1 MNSKDGEKDG
11 IHGDL
16 AEELESFKNLLEIE
30 YKQRI
35 AEANKTREETLKKIQ
50 EMYDKRM
57 ALFRQKLKKEEEAL
71 LLQARELETKYQ
83 DLAKDMTGK
92 IDKPGLIDAIISEI
106 SQDLWPNLDRGSGEE
121 GNIEDWKRGM
131 NEI

>member
-1 MNSKDGEKDG
+1 MNNKDGETDG
-11 IHGDL
+11 IYDDL
-16 AEELESFKNLLEIE
+16 TEELESFKNLLEIE

-35 AEANKTREETLKKIQ
+35 AEANKTREETLKQIQ
-50 EMYDKRM
+50 ETYAKRM
-57 ALFRQKLKKEEEAL
+57 ELFKQELKKEEETL
-71 LLQARELETKYQ
+71 SLQAHELETKYQ

-106 SQDLWPNLDRGSGEE
+106 SQDLWPNLDRGSEEE

-131 NEI
+131 DEV